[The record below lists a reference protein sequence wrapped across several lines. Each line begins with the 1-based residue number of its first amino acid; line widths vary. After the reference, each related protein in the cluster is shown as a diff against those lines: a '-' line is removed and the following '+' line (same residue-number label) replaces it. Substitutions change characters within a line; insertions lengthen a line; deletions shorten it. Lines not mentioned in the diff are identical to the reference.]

1 MSNQN
6 GHLRMQQQ
14 HSVKLLLPEIK
25 EILRDKDYSLL
36 KVALKECNPIGL
48 AGCWQNFTE
57 EEQLQIFSVLPGK
70 SALSL
75 FEVLEIEDQ
84 RKLLEKLSEDSVTP
98 LLNNLDLPDVAKIFH
113 KMSSRN
119 VRKMR
124 NLIKRQKALAHV
136 DLLMQYPH
144 HSAGSLMHPE
154 FIKLEP
160 KMTAKQAL
168 SVLSAITRPGEKE
181 HLFALF
187 VVDEESKV
195 LGSLT
200 LQDLLSVPENEKL
213 SELMT
218 SVEDFKLSP
227 VTDQE
232 EVAKIFTRF
241 DLNSAPVV
249 DKDGKLI
256 GVLTVKDII
265 NVERQEAT
273 EDIAKMVGTASTDIR
288 QPSVLRAL
296 FYRMPWLLV
305 TLGGGMF
312 TSYIIKSFEPVL
324 AKVIALASFSPLLAG
339 MGGNVGAQTATIIVR
354 SIALGQLNKESDR
367 VKTILREIRVGLML
381 GLGYGIALGFLAYA
395 LYGDRYHWQFSF
407 CVAFAMF
414 TSMAGAAFLGA
425 VEPLLFHRVGIDPA
439 TATGPLITTITDIL
453 TNLTYYTLATIL
465 LMNM

>member
-1 MSNQN
+1 M
-6 GHLRMQQQ
+6 MQQLQ
-14 HSVKLLLPEIK
+14 SVKLLLPEIK
-25 EILRDKDYSLL
+25 ELFREKNYALL
-36 KVALKECNPIGL
+36 KTVLKECNPIGL
-48 AGCWQNFTE
+48 AGSWRDFTE
-57 EEQLQIFSVLPGK
+57 EERLQIFSVLPSK
-70 SALSL
+70 AALSL

-84 RKLLEKLSEDSVTP
+84 RNLLEKLSEDSIAP

-124 NLIKRQKALAHV
+124 NFIKRQKALAHV
-136 DLLMQYPH
+136 DLLMAFPKN
-144 HSAGSLMHPE
+144 SAGSLMHPE

-187 VVDEESKV
+187 VMDDDGKV

-227 VTDQE
+227 QTDQE
-232 EVAKIFTRF
+232 EVAKIFSRF

-249 DKDGKLI
+249 DKNGKLI
-256 GVLTVKDII
+256 GVLTIKDII
-265 NVERQEAT
+265 NVAQQEAE
-273 EDIAKMVGTASTDIR
+273 EDIAKMFGTAPVDTR
-288 QPSVLRAL
+288 RTSVYREL
-296 FYRMPWLLV
+296 FYRMPWLLL
-305 TLGGGMF
+305 TLGGGFF
-312 TSYIIKSFEPVL
+312 TSYIIKSFEPIL

-339 MGGNVGAQTATIIVR
+339 MGGNVGAQSATLVVR
-354 SIALGQLNKESDR
+354 SIALGQLGKKSEQIQT
-367 VKTILREIRVGLML
+367 VLRELKVGLML
-381 GLGYGIALGFLAYA
+381 GLGYGSALGFLSYL

-407 CVAFAMF
+407 CVAFAMC
-414 TSMAGAAFLGA
+414 TSMTGAAFLGA
-425 VEPLLFHRVGIDPA
+425 VEPLFFHKIGIDPA
-439 TATGPLITTITDIL
+439 TSTGPLITTITDIL